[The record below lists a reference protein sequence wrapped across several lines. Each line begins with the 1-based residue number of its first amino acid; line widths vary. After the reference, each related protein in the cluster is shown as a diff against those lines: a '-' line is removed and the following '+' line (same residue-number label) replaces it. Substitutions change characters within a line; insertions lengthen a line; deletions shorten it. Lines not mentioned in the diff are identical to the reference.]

1 MNFSSENEL
10 TKSMRLYAILAA
22 LFLISTLSIIFAFV
36 FFILFLIK
44 KSILGCIICFLI
56 CGLLIIT
63 VLMILRRYKKEEA
76 EPIHNPYEIILPRKF
91 SYKEIKEILLERAK
105 SSKCRDFQKDCAFF
119 CFLKM
124 KYKNRILLVGTTQF
138 EKSNFNST
146 KKKINKAV
154 NKEFNVRQSVSAYE
168 ANKMMRINIIAA
180 DEINEPLYAFLSNNA
195 CTLLKRNEGI
205 INFAVAGDRLIIPPF
220 FGDNNLKEIERFI
233 KSTADI
239 KNLLK

>member
-1 MNFSSENEL
+1 
-10 TKSMRLYAILAA
+10 
-22 LFLISTLSIIFAFV
+22 
-36 FFILFLIK
+36 
-44 KSILGCIICFLI
+44 
-56 CGLLIIT
+56 
-63 VLMILRRYKKEEA
+63 
-76 EPIHNPYEIILPRKF
+76 
-91 SYKEIKEILLERAK
+91 
-105 SSKCRDFQKDCAFF
+105 
-119 CFLKM
+119 M

-154 NKEFNVRQSVSAYE
+154 NKEFNVRQSVSTYE
-168 ANKMMRINIIAA
+168 ANKVMRINIIAA
-180 DEINEPLYAFLSNNA
+180 DEINEPLYVFLSNNA